1 MADENAVR
9 EDVSDIHS
17 ALESAY
23 EAAETPAEAPP
34 DQSEPEDTE
43 GRPRD
48 ERGRFASKAEEAEEQ
63 KVDDGGPQADAPKP
77 EEDGE
82 AEVAETPE
90 PAVVAPQHWSAEDR
104 ANFEAVPAEQ
114 RKWVLKR
121 FNEIEGGMTR
131 RIQEVAPVK
140 KVIDH
145 WKPYFDKINATPDRA
160 VHALIAAEYQLRTGT
175 PGQRRAMFEQLAKD
189 YGVNLTADS
198 EMQPDFDPVVSQAVA
213 PLQQELAQLKAQ
225 VASRAQAET
234 QAEQTR
240 IVQQI
245 ESFAAEKTEAGAP
258 AHPHFEQVFD
268 DLVLLA
274 AAERSAGRVP
284 DLKTLYD
291 RAVWANPTTRQ
302 SLIDARERERVA
314 KAQAE
319 RKAKAEAAR
328 KAGSSVT
335 GAPVAPS
342 GVKQSLREELEAQFR

>member
-23 EAAETPAEAPP
+23 DAAEAPVETPP
-34 DQSEPEDTE
+34 DNPEPVETGE
-43 GRPRD
+43 RPRD

-63 KVDDGGPQADAPKP
+63 KADDGGPQAVAPEP
-77 EEDGE
+77 DEDGE

-90 PAVVAPQHWSAEDR
+90 PAVVAPQHWSAEDKT
-104 ANFEAVPAEQ
+104 NFEAVPAEQ

-121 FNEIEGGMTR
+121 FKEIEGGMTR
-131 RIQEVAPVK
+131 SIQEVAPVK
-140 KVIDH
+140 RVVDH

-160 VHALIAAEYQLRTGT
+160 IHALIAAEYQLRTGT

-198 EMQPDFDPVVSQAVA
+198 EMQPEIDPVISQAVA
-213 PLQQELAQLKAQ
+213 PLQQELAQLKAREH
-225 VASRAQAET
+225 SRIQAERE
-234 QAEQTR
+234 AEQTR
-240 IVQQI
+240 VVQQI
-245 ESFAAEKTEAGAP
+245 EAFAAEKTEAGAP
-258 AHPHFEQVFD
+258 AHPYFEQVFD
-268 DLVLLA
+268 ELVLLA
-274 AAERSAGRVP
+274 QAERTAGRTP

-302 SLIDARERERVA
+302 SLIDAREKERVA

-342 GVKQSLREELEAQFR
+342 GTKQSLREELEAAFR